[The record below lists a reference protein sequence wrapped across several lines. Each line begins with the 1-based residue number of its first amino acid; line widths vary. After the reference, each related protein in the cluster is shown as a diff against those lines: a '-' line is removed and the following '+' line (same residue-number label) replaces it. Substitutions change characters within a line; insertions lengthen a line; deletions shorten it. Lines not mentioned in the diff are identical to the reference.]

1 MLMSAVKPSRL
12 LQISLSMLL
21 LVSLVASFASKA
33 NPLSFLEQTPE
44 FLPEE
49 KAFVFAY
56 DVIAPGKVEVFWQ
69 IADGYYLYKDKLKFE
84 LNGEVITPADLPP
97 AKPHEDE
104 FFGVTDVYY
113 HSLLIPLSYHTE
125 QKSSLTVT
133 YMGCAEAGLCYPP
146 TKQKISLP
154 ATTTAPSQAS
164 TSAPATQA
172 SLADS
177 LASGS
182 NAATLGL
189 FFLLGL
195 GLAFTPCVFP
205 MYPILSSVIAG
216 NRNASKSQAFALS
229 FTYVQGMALT
239 YTLLGLLVASFGMQL
254 QAAFQHPAVLISLSI
269 LFAILALSMFGV
281 FNLQLPASLRDRL
294 QQTSQNIE
302 GGRFGP
308 VFVLGI
314 IAGLVASPCTT
325 APLSA
330 ALLYVGQS
338 GDLVYGGSALYLLSL
353 GMGVPLLVVGT
364 VGAKLLPKTGA
375 WMNVV
380 KHLLGFMTLA
390 VPVFLLERIVP
401 EWLSTSLWAL
411 LLLFTASY
419 LLFAL
424 RNVTKPVAGTLGY
437 ATAIMMLAGSGY
449 FALQLLPASHN
460 PIVATETI
468 SKDELGFINVS
479 NVTELNEQLA
489 AAKQAGQPAL
499 VDFYADWCVACKE
512 FDKYTFPDPAVR
524 EALKDWRLIRIDVT
538 ASTLQDIQLLEQFN
552 ILGLPS
558 LLLFSPSGDELL
570 PHRIAGF
577 LEPQPFIQHI
587 QTAVAP

>member
-1 MLMSAVKPSRL
+1 MPKSWWRVL
-12 LQISLSMLL
+12 LASLCLTLL
-21 LVSLVASFASKA
+21 SFNSWA
-33 NPLSFLEQTPE
+33 NSLSFLQDTPE

-56 DVIAPGKVEVFWQ
+56 DVIEPGKLEVFWQ
-69 IADGYYLYKDKLKFE
+69 IEDGYYLYKEKLKFE
-84 LNGEVITPADLPP
+84 LNGQIITPATLPP

-104 FFGVTDVYY
+104 FFGITDVYY
-113 HSLLIPLSYHTE
+113 HSLTVPLTYTA
-125 QKSSLTVT
+125 QNSSALTVT

-154 ATTTAPSQAS
+154 ATLSSTAAAS
-164 TSAPATQA
+164 ASQA

-177 LASGS
+177 LATDS
-182 NAATLGL
+182 NVATLGL

-216 NRNASKSQAFALS
+216 NKQASKSQAFALS

-254 QAAFQHPAVLISLSI
+254 QAAFQHPAVLIGLSL
-269 LFAILALSMFGV
+269 LFGLLALSMFGV

-294 QQTSQNIE
+294 QQTSEGME
-302 GGRFGP
+302 GGKFGP
-308 VFVLGI
+308 VFGLGV

-338 GDLVYGGSALYLLSL
+338 GDLLFGGSALYLLSL
-353 GMGVPLLVVGT
+353 GMGLPLLVVGT
-364 VGAKLLPKTGA
+364 VGAKLLPKSGQ

-390 VPVFLLERIVP
+390 VPVFLLERMIP
-401 EWLSTSLWAL
+401 EPASAALWAL
-411 LLLFTASY
+411 LLLITASY

-424 RNVTKPVAGTLGY
+424 RQVTRPIIGTLGY
-437 ATAIMMLAGSGY
+437 ALAIITLAGASY
-449 FALQLLPASHN
+449 FAMQVLPSSITPN
-460 PIVATETI
+460 QNI
-468 SKDELGFINVS
+468 SKDELGFIT
-479 NVTELNEQLA
+479 VTNQAELAEQLA
-489 AAKQAGQPAL
+489 AAKRAGQPAL

-512 FDKYTFPDPAVR
+512 FDKYTFPDPNVR
-524 EALKDWRLIRIDVT
+524 AELADWRLIRIDVT
-538 ASTLQDIQLLEQFN
+538 ASTLQDIELLEHYN

-558 LLLFSPSGDELL
+558 LLLFSANGDELVEF
-570 PHRIAGF
+570 RIAGF
-577 LEPQPFIQHI
+577 LKPAPFILHI
-587 QTAVAP
+587 QSTAQ